1 MDNIRALVIIPAKMD
16 STRVKNKNLR
26 IIAGQTLLEHS
37 LDYAMKSK
45 YTIDII
51 VTSESIKVADLV
63 HGYRHNNILDVY
75 THMVHIDKK
84 ELHIVKRDK
93 EYMGEREV
101 ADVYVNVIQNDIYN
115 PDQHSGIKENGSIL
129 REDLKNVT
137 HIVGVQPDHPDRKVD
152 LDTLLKNSNIISCHV
167 PLTDETKKMINK
179 ACFNQMNDVYFIN
192 ASRGEVIDDL
202 SLIDALKNGNI
213 RCAALDV
220 LSGEA
225 NGSIDS
231 HILVDYARIYDN
243 LIITPHCAGSSND
256 GLEKIFKH
264 AAKTLVNNLGD

>member
-37 LDYAMKSK
+37 LDYAMKSN

-63 HGYRHNNILDVY
+63 HGYRHHNILDVY
-75 THMVHIDKK
+75 THMVGIDNKA
-84 ELHIVKRDK
+84 LHIVRRDK

-115 PDQHSGIKENGSIL
+115 PDNHSGLTKNGTIL
-129 REDLKNVT
+129 TEDLKNVT

-152 LDTLLKNSNIISCHV
+152 LDTLLEYAV
-167 PLTDETKKMINK
+167 QNK
-179 ACFNQMNDVYFIN
+179 Y
-192 ASRGEVIDDL
+192 DDL
-202 SLIDALKNGNI
+202 FTVDNKGTRNGSVRIMKKEFVESGEISRRVGSYVDNCTNVHSEQDLIDA
-213 RCAALDV
+213 
-220 LSGEA
+220 EA
-225 NGSIDS
+225 NIEVKQR
-231 HILVDYARIYDN
+231 LY
-243 LIITPHCAGSSND
+243 
-256 GLEKIFKH
+256 E
-264 AAKTLVNNLGD
+264 LGNQGE

>member
-45 YTIDII
+45 YTID
-51 VTSESIKVADLV
+51 
-63 HGYRHNNILDVY
+63 N
-75 THMVHIDKK
+75 K

-152 LDTLLKNSNIISCHV
+152 LDTLLEYAV
-167 PLTDETKKMINK
+167 QNK
-179 ACFNQMNDVYFIN
+179 Y
-192 ASRGEVIDDL
+192 DDL
-202 SLIDALKNGNI
+202 FTVDNKGTRNGSVRIMKKEFVESGEISRRVGSYVDNCTNVHSEQDLIDA
-213 RCAALDV
+213 
-220 LSGEA
+220 EA
-225 NGSIDS
+225 NIEVKQR
-231 HILVDYARIYDN
+231 LY
-243 LIITPHCAGSSND
+243 
-256 GLEKIFKH
+256 E
-264 AAKTLVNNLGD
+264 LGNQGE

>member
-75 THMVHIDKK
+75 SHMVGIDNKA
-84 ELHIVKRDK
+84 LHIVRRDK

-101 ADVYVNVIQNDIYN
+101 ADVYVNVIQNDIYDPN
-115 PDQHSGIKENGSIL
+115 QHSGIKENGSIL
-129 REDLKNVT
+129 TEDLKNVT
-137 HIVGVQPDHPDRKVD
+137 HIVGVQPDHPDRTQD
-152 LDTLLKNSNIISCHV
+152 LDSLLEYAV
-167 PLTDETKKMINK
+167 ENK
-179 ACFNQMNDVYFIN
+179 Y
-192 ASRGEVIDDL
+192 DDL
-202 SLIDALKNGNI
+202 FTIDKKGTRNGSVRIMKKEFVESGEISRRVGSFVDNCTNVHSEQDLIDA
-213 RCAALDV
+213 
-220 LSGEA
+220 EA
-225 NGSIDS
+225 NIQ
-231 HILVDYARIYDN
+231 IR
-243 LIITPHCAGSSND
+243 
-256 GLEKIFKH
+256 KR
-264 AAKTLVNNLGD
+264 AKELRENEGE